1 MKFCDLTIAY
11 NERSGGIRTYIDEKR
26 RYLRERTDHEHL
38 LIVPGGEDRI
48 ERRGRSTT
56 IYVDSPLLPNQD
68 NYRYFRRPD
77 KLKELLV
84 EHMPDIVE
92 LGSYYL
98 CPWAAF
104 AYRDFLQKD
113 GRNCLI
119 GCYFHTDVAQAYVGA
134 PLRAMAHE
142 WLDDWSESLAA
153 LGERLADIAAS
164 GVEKY
169 IGTIFERCDLAMVPS
184 AAQAARLREYGVEQV
199 QVVPLGVD
207 LQLFHPSHRSEE
219 LRTRYGAGP
228 DCLALIFAGRLSA
241 EKRVLTLVEALE
253 RLPAELNAVLWI
265 AGHGPLHDE
274 LEAIAGRSR
283 SLHLLPYQTD
293 RAEFA
298 RLLASAD
305 IYVTAGPHETFG
317 LSVIEAQASGLPVV
331 GVNAGAL
338 RDRVANG
345 LGHLGPVDDA
355 QAMADNIV
363 RAAAA
368 RAAISERAR
377 RYVEQQFGWDA
388 TFRKLLDC
396 YTTQLGRLAG
406 VLPSVGRH
414 AWEQAGAG
422 R

>member
-1 MKFCDLTIAY
+1 
-11 NERSGGIRTYIDEKR
+11 
-26 RYLRERTDHEHL
+26 
-38 LIVPGGEDRI
+38 
-48 ERRGRSTT
+48 
-56 IYVDSPLLPNQD
+56 
-68 NYRYFRRPD
+68 
-77 KLKELLV
+77 
-84 EHMPDIVE
+84 
-92 LGSYYL
+92 
-98 CPWAAF
+98 
-104 AYRDFLQKD
+104 
-113 GRNCLI
+113 
-119 GCYFHTDVAQAYVGA
+119 
-134 PLRAMAHE
+134 
-142 WLDDWSESLAA
+142 
-153 LGERLADIAAS
+153 
-164 GVEKY
+164 
-169 IGTIFERCDLAMVPS
+169 
-184 AAQAARLREYGVEQV
+184 
-199 QVVPLGVD
+199 
-207 LQLFHPSHRSEE
+207 
-219 LRTRYGAGP
+219 
-228 DCLALIFAGRLSA
+228 
-241 EKRVLTLVEALE
+241 
-253 RLPAELNAVLWI
+253 LWI

-317 LSVIEAQASGLPVV
+317 LSVIEAQASGLPIV

-338 RDRVANG
+338 RDRVPNG

-414 AWEQAGAG
+414 AWERAGAEQ
-422 R
+422 